1 MPHKP
6 TKAVC
11 VRVGEVAFSNA
22 GPLSFIAGP
31 CALESEALLLRVG
44 LELKRRFAKLGLPF
58 VLKCSADKA
67 NRTSSRSFR
76 GPGFTRGLEILARVR
91 AKLGVPVLTDIHE
104 PAQAAQAAGVVDA
117 LQIPAFLSRQTD
129 LLLAAGATGKPVNI
143 KKAQFMAP
151 WDIVNAVRKIES
163 TGNRN
168 ILLCERGSCFGYNN
182 LVVDMRSLQ
191 IMAELGYPVVYD
203 ATHSVQLPGGK
214 GDSTDGQRHFAGPL
228 TRAAAAVGVAG
239 VFLETHPRPERALSD
254 GPNSIRLSE
263 VPRLLAQVRA
273 IDAIVK
279 KGGTER

>member
-1 MPHKP
+1 
-6 TKAVC
+6 
-11 VRVGEVAFSNA
+11 
-22 GPLSFIAGP
+22 
-31 CALESEALLLRVG
+31 
-44 LELKRRFAKLGLPF
+44 
-58 VLKCSADKA
+58 
-67 NRTSSRSFR
+67 
-76 GPGFTRGLEILARVR
+76 EILARVR